1 MTGNE
6 RQRWHDKRGHGQ
18 QCNNLLVNMAAL
30 GGREAGPG
38 QSNGEHGHIERK
50 CGGDMTRG
58 DMLAEAEAVDGRV
71 GGRVSSRQLSGSR

>member
-1 MTGNE
+1 MGNE

-58 DMLAEAEAVDGRV
+58 WQRRRRWTV
-71 GGRVSSRQLSGSR
+71 GWVAG